1 MARRKKEQEVQSG
14 DELCMAITPDNLKT
28 VVKDLI
34 TNYCIDADID
44 ESNIPPVVWLD
55 IINTIHDTIIKPN
68 VKCLLYDDNYREYCD
83 TKVINAY
90 NIYKHICLSHNQ
102 ILNIKGFLDFT
113 GITKQ
118 TLYNWNNGSKYFDG
132 KGSSNILNSQKID
145 FAKQIMSDNE
155 QSLEAMLQD
164 HKTNPMKV
172 LPSLNHWH
180 SWNLPGVSREKER
193 EPMLTAQQLPR
204 LGPAEPEGIEEK
216 D

>member
-1 MARRKKEQEVQSG
+1 MARRKKEQQTEDDNV
-14 DELCMAITPDNLKT
+14 CMTITPENLKT

-34 TNYCIDADID
+34 TNYCIDAGID

-55 IINTIHDTIIKPN
+55 IVNTIHDTIIKPN
-68 VKCLLYDDNYREYCD
+68 VRQLLYDDNYREYCD
-83 TKVINAY
+83 TKVVNAY

-113 GITKQ
+113 GIKKQ
-118 TLYNWNNGSKYFDG
+118 TLYNWNNDSRYIDS
-132 KGSSNILNSQKID
+132 KGSSNILNTQKLD

-155 QSLEAMLQD
+155 QSLEALLQD
-164 HKTNPMKV
+164 RKTNPMKV

-193 EPMLTAQQLPR
+193 EPALTAQQLPR
-204 LGPAEPEGIEEK
+204 LGPVEPEGIEEK

>member
-1 MARRKKEQEVQSG
+1 MARRKKEQQTEYDNV
-14 DELCMAITPDNLKT
+14 CMTITPENLKT

-34 TNYCIDADID
+34 TNYCIDAGID

-55 IINTIHDTIIKPN
+55 IVNTIHETIIKPN
-68 VKCLLYDDNYREYCD
+68 VRQLLYDDNYREYCD
-83 TKVINAY
+83 IKVVNAY

-113 GITKQ
+113 GINKQ
-118 TLYNWNNGSKYFDG
+118 TLYNWNNNSNYFEG

-145 FAKQIMSDNE
+145 FAKVIMSDNE

-164 HKTNPMKV
+164 RKTNPMKV

-193 EPMLTAQQLPR
+193 EPALTAQQLPR
-204 LGPAEPEGIEEK
+204 LGPVEPEGIEEK

>member
-1 MARRKKEQEVQSG
+1 MTDVS
-14 DELCMAITPDNLKT
+14 
-28 VVKDLI
+28 
-34 TNYCIDADID
+34 YDAD
-44 ESNIPPVVWLD
+44 
-55 IINTIHDTIIKPN
+55 
-68 VKCLLYDDNYREYCD
+68 
-83 TKVINAY
+83 KVMNAY

-113 GITKQ
+113 GINRQ
-118 TLYNWNNGSKYFDG
+118 TLYNWNSDSQYLVGTNDSK
-132 KGSSNILNSQKID
+132 ILNSQRLDI
-145 FAKQIMSDNE
+145 AKLIMSDNE

-164 HKTNPMKV
+164 RKTNPMKV

-204 LGPAEPEGIEEK
+204 LGPVEPEGIEEK

>member
-1 MARRKKEQEVQSG
+1 MARRKKEQQTEDDNV
-14 DELCMAITPDNLKT
+14 CMAITPENLRT

-34 TNYCIDADID
+34 TNYCLDAGID

-55 IINTIHDTIIKPN
+55 IINTIHDTVIKPN
-68 VKCLLYDDNYREYCD
+68 VRDLLYDGDYREYSD
-83 TKVINAY
+83 VKVLSAY
-90 NIYKHICLSHNQ
+90 SIYKHICLGHNQ
-102 ILNIKGFLDFT
+102 VLNIKGFLDFT
-113 GITKQ
+113 GINKQ
-118 TLYNWNNGSKYFDG
+118 TLYNWNNNSNYFEG

-145 FAKQIMSDNE
+145 FAKVIMSDNE

-164 HKTNPMKV
+164 RKTNPMKV

-193 EPMLTAQQLPR
+193 EPALTAQQLPR
-204 LGPAEPEGIEEK
+204 LGPVEPEGIEEK

>member
-1 MARRKKEQEVQSG
+1 MARRKKEQQTEDDNV
-14 DELCMAITPDNLKT
+14 CMTITPENLKT

-34 TNYCIDADID
+34 TNYCIDAGID

-55 IINTIHDTIIKPN
+55 IVNTIHETIIKPN
-68 VKCLLYDDNYREYCD
+68 VRMLLYDDNYREYCD
-83 TKVINAY
+83 TKVVNAY

-113 GITKQ
+113 GIKKQ
-118 TLYNWNNGSKYFDG
+118 TLYNWNTDSRYIDS
-132 KGSSNILNSQKID
+132 KGSSNILNTQKLD

-155 QSLEAMLQD
+155 QSLEALLQD
-164 HKTNPMKV
+164 RKTNPMKV

-193 EPMLTAQQLPR
+193 EPALTAQQLPR
-204 LGPAEPEGIEEK
+204 LGPVEPEGIEEK